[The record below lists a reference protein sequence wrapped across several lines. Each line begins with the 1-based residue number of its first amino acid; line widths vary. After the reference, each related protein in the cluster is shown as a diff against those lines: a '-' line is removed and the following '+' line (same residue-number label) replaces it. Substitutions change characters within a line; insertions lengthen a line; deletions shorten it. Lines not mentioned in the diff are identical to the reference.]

1 MNTSLVW
8 VALFAVGSLL
18 TGCDRTTPTPSLST
32 APPPATAPVTTD
44 PSVPATETV
53 IPPGSVAKEDPALGQ
68 TDGNRKPA
76 QESDTKLLP
85 GQNNDHSAPLGT
97 SR

>member
-1 MNTSLVW
+1 MKTSSVLIALV
-8 VALFAVGSLL
+8 AGGSLL
-18 TGCDRTTPTPSLST
+18 TACDRTTPTPPVST
-32 APPPATAPVTTD
+32 APPPASAPATTD
-44 PSVPATETV
+44 PSVPPAASV

-97 SR
+97 AR